1 MLAGSTHGVAC
12 RANRSTM
19 AVLQKNNDDPVASHS
34 LSPRELKVM
43 LAAERA
49 GVPFLAYRDQQ
60 RALVLVTL
68 DDGAD
73 LRTIGRRLESDIAV
87 YWDGEVSGL
96 HAELQ
101 RRGREW
107 TVVDDGLST
116 NGTFLN
122 GERISGRERLRD
134 GDRLRVGRTTVLV
147 FNAAQAECVGT
158 TVAAAELA
166 PMPHVT
172 ETQRRVLIA
181 LCRPYRDRTSFAT
194 PASNQQIAEETFLSV
209 ETVKMHL
216 RALFSRFGLAELS
229 QNQKRARLA
238 EVALRVG
245 VISRRDLA

>member
-1 MLAGSTHGVAC
+1 
-12 RANRSTM
+12 M
-19 AVLQKNNDDPVASHS
+19 AVPQNNDDPIASHS

-49 GVPFLAYRDQQ
+49 GAPFLAYRDQQ
-60 RALVLVTL
+60 RALVLATL

-73 LRTIGRRLESDIAV
+73 LRTIGRRPESDIAAS
-87 YWDGEVSGL
+87 WDGEVSGL

-101 RRGREW
+101 RRGGEW

-122 GERISGRERLRD
+122 GERISVRERLRD
-134 GDRLRVGRTTVLV
+134 GDRLRVGRTVLA

-158 TVAAAELA
+158 TVAAAGLA

-181 LCRPYRDRTSFAT
+181 LCRPYRDGTSFAT

-216 RALFSRFGLAELS
+216 RALFSGFGLAELP

-245 VISRRDLA
+245 VIPQRDLA